1 VKRYS
6 ARWAFEGRWI
16 RVEGEY
22 LGEPCGVTLTG
33 TMAALGDHAPRS
45 GSRVFVGRDREL
57 AELVAGLDD
66 AIGGRERLFLITG
79 EPGIGKTWLVEHLAA
94 HATTRGIHV
103 YWGRCWEGGGAPPF
117 WPWGQVIGALAEDY
131 DEHTLASRLGAGMAL
146 VAQLAPGFAERLGTS
161 TIPEVVSRESD
172 AARFYLFE
180 AVTAL
185 FKHAASVQP
194 VLLIFDDLHAADEPS
209 RLLLEFLARQLLDA
223 RLFVVG
229 TFRAFEAVRSSDISD
244 ALGRLV
250 REGQLLNVRGL
261 GRNEVKDLIEV
272 LSGAVPS
279 QAHVAAVYE
288 QTEGNPLFVREV
300 VRLLSSE
307 PTMQSSGGATVPIPG
322 SVRAVIWRRL
332 APLSSDA
339 VQVLSAAAVVG
350 RGFDVALVGPLC
362 KLPVERVLGGL
373 SEAAAFGVVTE
384 EEGAAGAYRFSHSLM
399 REVLYERLPI
409 PVRTQLHQLA
419 GEAIERQYG
428 IGSETHVAELAR
440 HFAEVAVAG
449 GEASKALEY
458 ARRAGDRALGMYAY
472 EEAAAE
478 YQRALQALRFAG
490 PDEPTQCEL
499 LLRLGVAQS
508 RAGDYQRAMVSCLQA
523 AEISRRLGATTLLA
537 RAALVFGERQVEG
550 GLVNR
555 QLIALLHEALDALG
569 SQDSALRARLLGRLS
584 LELTFADEQ
593 QRTESLSRQAVAMA
607 RRLADPAALRGAID
621 ARWMARWGPD
631 GLDERTALAAEILG
645 LAEET
650 GDRELE
656 LRGHAY
662 RAASSLESGDALA
675 VEANIAAH
683 ARLAEELPA
692 AIHKWEATTMRA
704 LRALLSGSFEDAERL
719 ANEARS
725 LQPERPNVMF
735 THLVQVALLRWD
747 QGRLAELRNTLQGV
761 VDEFPRAG
769 FARAWLSL
777 AHAEGGHNDDA
788 HGGLRALA
796 EQLPQRPRDGIWLP
810 GVALASM
817 LSVRLN
823 EPQVATGLYSLL
835 ARYPRHVVAFT
846 APQPVACYGSASF
859 YLGLLATVT
868 AQWTAA
874 GDHFETAIR
883 AHERLAAGPFLA
895 RTRYEYARMLLARG
909 QAADRDRA
917 SGLLDQAL
925 ATASTLGMAAVAEEI
940 RRLQVTPAAETVL
953 AGRAAP
959 PAAEVAAPE
968 LPRNLFRREGE
979 YWTVAY
985 DGSVV
990 RLRDTKGLHHL
1001 AQLLTHPGREFHAID
1016 LEAADRQAA
1025 PAAVG
1030 GSRPGSGEPELTVRR
1045 DLGDAGFL
1053 LDAAAKA
1060 AYQTRVKEL
1069 RAELEEAE
1077 AFHDPARAAKAR
1089 AELDFV
1095 VGELARG
1102 VGLGGRDRLAA
1113 SHAERARLNVTRAIR
1128 AAMATLA
1135 RDNPSLGRHLAATI
1149 RTGRYCSY
1157 TPDPHAPIRWNR

>member
-1 VKRYS
+1 
-6 ARWAFEGRWI
+6 
-16 RVEGEY
+16 
-22 LGEPCGVTLTG
+22 
-33 TMAALGDHAPRS
+33 MAALGDHAPRS
-45 GSRVFVGRDREL
+45 GSRAFVGRDREV
-57 AELVAGLDD
+57 AELVAGLED

-94 HATTRGIHV
+94 HAIRQGIRV

-117 WPWGQVIGALAEDY
+117 WPWGLVIGALAEDY
-131 DEHTLASRLGAGMAL
+131 GEETLASWLGAGMAR
-146 VAQLAPGFAERLGTS
+146 VAQLVPGFAERLGTS

-185 FKHAASVQP
+185 FRHAASVQP

-209 RLLLEFLARQLLDA
+209 RLLLEFLVRQLRGA
-223 RLFVVG
+223 RLLLVG
-229 TFRAFEAVRSSDISD
+229 TLRDFEAARSPDTSD

-250 REGQLLNVRGL
+250 REGQLVNLRGL
-261 GRNEVKDLIEV
+261 GRDEVKDLIEV

-279 QAHVAAVYE
+279 QAHVSAVHE

-300 VRLLSSE
+300 VRLLDSE
-307 PTMQSSGGATVPIPG
+307 PAMQRTGKAAVPVPG

-339 VQVLSAAAVVG
+339 IQVLSAAAVVG
-350 RGFDVALVGPLC
+350 RGFDVALVGPVC
-362 KLPVERVLGGL
+362 KLPVERVLGAL
-373 SEAAAFGVVTE
+373 SEAAAFGVVTD
-384 EEGAAGAYRFSHSLM
+384 EEGAAGRYRFSHSLM

-409 PVRTQLHQLA
+409 PARTQLHWLA
-419 GEAIERQYG
+419 GEAIERRYG

-449 GEASKALEY
+449 GEAGKALEY

-478 YQRALQALRFAG
+478 YQRALQTLSFAG
-490 PDEPTQCEL
+490 PDEPNQCEL

-508 RAGDYQRAMVSCLQA
+508 RAGNYQQAMESCLQA
-523 AEISRRLGATTLLA
+523 AEISRRLGATELLA

-555 QLIALLHEALDALG
+555 QLIALLQEALDGL
-569 SQDSALRARLLGRLS
+569 SPQDSALRARLLGRLS
-584 LELTFADEQ
+584 LELTFSDEQ

-607 RRLADPAALRGAID
+607 RRLADPGALRGAID

-631 GLDERTALAAEILG
+631 GLDERTALAAEILR
-645 LAEET
+645 LAQEI
-650 GDRELE
+650 GDRDLE
-656 LRGHAY
+656 LGGHAY

-675 VEANIAAH
+675 VEADIAAH

-704 LRALLSGSFEDAERL
+704 LRALLYGSFEDAERL
-719 ANEARS
+719 ANEALS
-725 LQPERPNVMF
+725 LQPGRPNVMF
-735 THLVQVALLRWD
+735 THLVQVALLRWE
-747 QGRLAELRNTLQGV
+747 QGRLAELQDQLQWV
-761 VDEFPRAG
+761 VDQFPRAA

-777 AHAEGGHNDDA
+777 AHAEVGHNDDA
-788 HGGLRALA
+788 HSGLRALA
-796 EQLPQRPRDGIWLP
+796 EQLPQRPRDGIWMP
-810 GVALASM
+810 GVALASV

-823 EPQVATGLYSLL
+823 ESEIAAGLYSLL
-835 ARYPRHVVAFT
+835 APYGRHVIAFT
-846 APQPVACYGSASF
+846 APQPVACYGSASL

-868 AQWTAA
+868 SQWAA
-874 GDHFETAIR
+874 ANDYFETAMR
-883 AHERLAAGPFLA
+883 AHERLEAGPFLA

-909 QAADRDRA
+909 QAGDRHRA
-917 SGLLDQAL
+917 FGLLDRAL
-925 ATASTLGMAAVAEEI
+925 AIASTLGMAAVAEGI
-940 RRLQVTPAAETVL
+940 RRLQATTADGMVP

-959 PAAEVAAPE
+959 TAAEVAAPE
-968 LPRNLFRREGE
+968 LSRNLFRREGE

-990 RLRDTKGLHHL
+990 RLRDAKGLRLL
-1001 AQLLTHPGREFHAID
+1001 AQLLAHPGREFHAID
-1016 LEAADRQAA
+1016 LEAADRRTS
-1025 PAAVG
+1025 PAAISG
-1030 GSRPGSGEPELTVRR
+1030 PRPGIGERGLTVRP
-1045 DLGDAGFL
+1045 DLGDAGVL

-1069 RAELEEAE
+1069 RGELEEAE
-1077 AFHDPARAAKAR
+1077 AFHDPSRAAKAR
-1089 AELDFV
+1089 VELDFV
-1095 VGELARG
+1095 VRELARA
-1102 VGLGGRDRLAA
+1102 VGLGGRDRRAA

-1128 AAMATLA
+1128 AAMANLA

-1157 TPDPHAPIRWNR
+1157 TPDPHAPISWNR